1 MNTKKTFF
9 TLLKNAHVIAPEDLG
24 VKDILVAGEKIAMI
38 GEGLSLPAVYDCEV
52 VDCEGNYV
60 VPGFID
66 SHVHLIGGGGEGGY
80 ATRTPEIQLTD
91 ITTSGVTTVLGLL
104 GTDGVTRHVAS
115 LLAKARGLEDEGIT
129 AYIYSGSY
137 EIPTPTITGSVRN
150 DIILIDKV
158 IGTGEIAMCDHRSSQ
173 SPKEAYQQITA
184 EARVGGMLSGKAGVV
199 NMHLG
204 DGEDGLKMLYEI
216 TKNGEIP
223 KTQIIPTHVN
233 RNKRLFKEAIEWA
246 KQGGIMDV
254 TSSVSPETGS
264 SHSVKSSEA
273 VKQALEAGV
282 NIENITMSSDGN
294 GSMPIFDEAG
304 NNIGVGVA
312 SQISILNEFRDMVQK
327 ENIAITD
334 AIKIITS
341 NIAKFTKLYPRKG
354 CLANNSDADILVL
367 DKDLQLQHVWAR
379 GTHMVEN
386 GKPIVFGTFEKDNRR
401 YAIKSG
407 RKIYHFLFI
416 NIFKH
421 NKLILLFI

>member
-254 TSSVSPETGS
+254 TSSVSPESGS

-327 ENIAITD
+327 ENIVITD

-341 NIAKFTKLYPRKG
+341 NIAKFTKLYPKKG

-386 GKPIVFGTFEKDNRR
+386 GKPIVFGTFEKR
-401 YAIKSG
+401 
-407 RKIYHFLFI
+407 
-416 NIFKH
+416 
-421 NKLILLFI
+421 

>member
-254 TSSVSPETGS
+254 TSSVSPESGS

-327 ENIAITD
+327 ENIATTD

-386 GKPIVFGTFEKDNRR
+386 GKPIVFGTFEKR
-401 YAIKSG
+401 
-407 RKIYHFLFI
+407 
-416 NIFKH
+416 
-421 NKLILLFI
+421 

>member
-254 TSSVSPETGS
+254 TSSVSPESGS

-367 DKDLQLQHVWAR
+367 DKDLQLQHVWAK

-386 GKPIVFGTFEKDNRR
+386 GKPIVFGTFEKR
-401 YAIKSG
+401 
-407 RKIYHFLFI
+407 
-416 NIFKH
+416 
-421 NKLILLFI
+421 

>member
-254 TSSVSPETGS
+254 TSSVSPESGS

-327 ENIAITD
+327 ENIAIMD

-386 GKPIVFGTFEKDNRR
+386 GKPIVFGTFEKR
-401 YAIKSG
+401 
-407 RKIYHFLFI
+407 
-416 NIFKH
+416 
-421 NKLILLFI
+421 

>member
-254 TSSVSPETGS
+254 TSSVSPESGS

-367 DKDLQLQHVWAR
+367 DKDLQLQHVWSR

-386 GKPIVFGTFEKDNRR
+386 GKPIVFGTFEKR
-401 YAIKSG
+401 
-407 RKIYHFLFI
+407 
-416 NIFKH
+416 
-421 NKLILLFI
+421 

>member
-52 VDCEGNYV
+52 VDCKGNYV

-254 TSSVSPETGS
+254 TSSVSPESGS

-304 NNIGVGVA
+304 NNIGVGIA

-334 AIKIITS
+334 AVKIITS
-341 NIAKFTKLYPRKG
+341 NIAKFTKLYPKKG

-386 GKPIVFGTFEKDNRR
+386 GKPIVFGTFEKR
-401 YAIKSG
+401 
-407 RKIYHFLFI
+407 
-416 NIFKH
+416 
-421 NKLILLFI
+421 

>member
-246 KQGGIMDV
+246 KQGGIMDI
-254 TSSVSPETGS
+254 TSSVSPESGS

-334 AIKIITS
+334 AVKIITS
-341 NIAKFTKLYPRKG
+341 NIAKFTKLYPKKG

-386 GKPIVFGTFEKDNRR
+386 GKPIVFGTFEKR
-401 YAIKSG
+401 
-407 RKIYHFLFI
+407 
-416 NIFKH
+416 
-421 NKLILLFI
+421 

>member
-254 TSSVSPETGS
+254 TSSVSPESGS
-264 SHSVKSSEA
+264 NHSVKSSEA

-386 GKPIVFGTFEKDNRR
+386 GKPIVFGTFEKR
-401 YAIKSG
+401 
-407 RKIYHFLFI
+407 
-416 NIFKH
+416 
-421 NKLILLFI
+421 

>member
-115 LLAKARGLEDEGIT
+115 LLAKARGLENEGIT

-254 TSSVSPETGS
+254 TSSVSPESGS

-334 AIKIITS
+334 ATKIITS

-386 GKPIVFGTFEKDNRR
+386 GKPIVFGTFEKR
-401 YAIKSG
+401 
-407 RKIYHFLFI
+407 
-416 NIFKH
+416 
-421 NKLILLFI
+421 

>member
-91 ITTSGVTTVLGLL
+91 IITSGVTTVLGLL

-254 TSSVSPETGS
+254 TSSVSPESGS

-386 GKPIVFGTFEKDNRR
+386 GKPIVFGTFEKR
-401 YAIKSG
+401 
-407 RKIYHFLFI
+407 
-416 NIFKH
+416 
-421 NKLILLFI
+421 

>member
-254 TSSVSPETGS
+254 TSSVSPESGS
-264 SHSVKSSEA
+264 SHSIKSSEA

-386 GKPIVFGTFEKDNRR
+386 GKPIVFGTFEKR
-401 YAIKSG
+401 
-407 RKIYHFLFI
+407 
-416 NIFKH
+416 
-421 NKLILLFI
+421 

>member
-254 TSSVSPETGS
+254 TSSVSPESGS

-341 NIAKFTKLYPRKG
+341 NIAKFTKLYPKKG
-354 CLANNSDADILVL
+354 CLANNSDADVLVL

-386 GKPIVFGTFEKDNRR
+386 GKPIVFGTFEKR
-401 YAIKSG
+401 
-407 RKIYHFLFI
+407 
-416 NIFKH
+416 
-421 NKLILLFI
+421 

>member
-1 MNTKKTFF
+1 MNKTFF

-24 VKDILVAGEKIAMI
+24 IKDVLIAGEKIAMI
-38 GEGLSLPAVYDCEV
+38 GEELSLPAVYDCEV
-52 VDCEGNYV
+52 IDCKENYV

-80 ATRTPEIQLTD
+80 ATRTPEIQLSK
-91 ITTSGVTTVLGLL
+91 ITTSGVTTVIGLL

-150 DIILIDKV
+150 DVILIDKV

-216 TKNGEIP
+216 TKSGEIP

-254 TSSVSPETGS
+254 TSSINVVGE
-264 SHSVKSSEA
+264 HSNVIKSSEA
-273 VKQALEAGV
+273 VKIALTEGV
-282 NIENITMSSDGN
+282 NIDQITMSSDGN
-294 GSMPIFDEAG
+294 GSMPLFDDAG
-304 NNIGVGVA
+304 NNIGVGIA

-327 ENIAITD
+327 EGIAITD

-341 NIAKFTKLYPRKG
+341 NVARFTKLYPKKG
-354 CLANNSDADILVL
+354 TIAKNSDADILIL

-386 GKPIVFGTFEKDNRR
+386 GEAIVFGTFER
-401 YAIKSG
+401 I
-407 RKIYHFLFI
+407 
-416 NIFKH
+416 
-421 NKLILLFI
+421 

>member
-254 TSSVSPETGS
+254 TSSVSPESGS
-264 SHSVKSSEA
+264 SYSVKSSEA

-386 GKPIVFGTFEKDNRR
+386 GKPIVFGTFEKR
-401 YAIKSG
+401 
-407 RKIYHFLFI
+407 
-416 NIFKH
+416 
-421 NKLILLFI
+421 

>member
-24 VKDILVAGEKIAMI
+24 VKDILVTGEKIAMI

-254 TSSVSPETGS
+254 TSSVSPESGS

-386 GKPIVFGTFEKDNRR
+386 GKPIVFGTFEKR
-401 YAIKSG
+401 
-407 RKIYHFLFI
+407 
-416 NIFKH
+416 
-421 NKLILLFI
+421 

>member
-246 KQGGIMDV
+246 KQGGILDV
-254 TSSVSPETGS
+254 TSSVSPESGS

-341 NIAKFTKLYPRKG
+341 NIAKFTKLYPKKG

-386 GKPIVFGTFEKDNRR
+386 GKPIVFGTFEKR
-401 YAIKSG
+401 
-407 RKIYHFLFI
+407 
-416 NIFKH
+416 
-421 NKLILLFI
+421 

>member
-24 VKDILVAGEKIAMI
+24 VKDTLVAGEKIAMI

-254 TSSVSPETGS
+254 TSSVSPESGS

-386 GKPIVFGTFEKDNRR
+386 GKPIVFGTFEKR
-401 YAIKSG
+401 
-407 RKIYHFLFI
+407 
-416 NIFKH
+416 
-421 NKLILLFI
+421 

>member
-233 RNKRLFKEAIEWA
+233 RDKRLFKEAIEWA

-386 GKPIVFGTFEKDNRR
+386 GKPIVFGTFEKR
-401 YAIKSG
+401 
-407 RKIYHFLFI
+407 
-416 NIFKH
+416 
-421 NKLILLFI
+421 

>member
-52 VDCEGNYV
+52 VDCKGNYV

-386 GKPIVFGTFEKDNRR
+386 GKPIVFGTFEKR
-401 YAIKSG
+401 
-407 RKIYHFLFI
+407 
-416 NIFKH
+416 
-421 NKLILLFI
+421 

>member
-386 GKPIVFGTFEKDNRR
+386 GKPIVFGTFEK
-401 YAIKSG
+401 
-407 RKIYHFLFI
+407 KII
-416 NIFKH
+416 EDMQ
-421 NKLILLFI
+421 

>member
-9 TLLKNAHVIAPEDLG
+9 TLLKNAHVIVPEDLG

-246 KQGGIMDV
+246 KQGGIMDI
-254 TSSVSPETGS
+254 TSSVSPESGS

-386 GKPIVFGTFEKDNRR
+386 GKPIVFGTFEKR
-401 YAIKSG
+401 
-407 RKIYHFLFI
+407 
-416 NIFKH
+416 
-421 NKLILLFI
+421 

>member
-38 GEGLSLPAVYDCEV
+38 GEGLSLPAIYDCEV

-254 TSSVSPETGS
+254 TSSVSPESGS

-341 NIAKFTKLYPRKG
+341 NIAKFTKLYPKKG

-386 GKPIVFGTFEKDNRR
+386 GKPIVFGTFEKR
-401 YAIKSG
+401 
-407 RKIYHFLFI
+407 
-416 NIFKH
+416 
-421 NKLILLFI
+421 

>member
-38 GEGLSLPAVYDCEV
+38 GEGLSLPAVYDCVV

-254 TSSVSPETGS
+254 TSSVSPESGS

-386 GKPIVFGTFEKDNRR
+386 GKPIVFGTFEKR
-401 YAIKSG
+401 
-407 RKIYHFLFI
+407 
-416 NIFKH
+416 
-421 NKLILLFI
+421 

>member
-254 TSSVSPETGS
+254 TSSVSPESGS
-264 SHSVKSSEA
+264 SHSVKSSKA

-386 GKPIVFGTFEKDNRR
+386 GKPIVFGTFEKR
-401 YAIKSG
+401 
-407 RKIYHFLFI
+407 
-416 NIFKH
+416 
-421 NKLILLFI
+421 

>member
-1 MNTKKTFF
+1 MNIKKTFF

-254 TSSVSPETGS
+254 TSSVSPESGS

-386 GKPIVFGTFEKDNRR
+386 GKPIVFGTFEKR
-401 YAIKSG
+401 
-407 RKIYHFLFI
+407 
-416 NIFKH
+416 
-421 NKLILLFI
+421 

>member
-246 KQGGIMDV
+246 KQGGVMDV
-254 TSSVSPETGS
+254 TSSVSPESGS

-341 NIAKFTKLYPRKG
+341 NIAKFTKLYPKKG

-386 GKPIVFGTFEKDNRR
+386 GKPIVFGTFEKR
-401 YAIKSG
+401 
-407 RKIYHFLFI
+407 
-416 NIFKH
+416 
-421 NKLILLFI
+421 

>member
-52 VDCEGNYV
+52 IDCEGNYV

-254 TSSVSPETGS
+254 TSSVSPESGS

-386 GKPIVFGTFEKDNRR
+386 GKPIVFGTFEKR
-401 YAIKSG
+401 
-407 RKIYHFLFI
+407 
-416 NIFKH
+416 
-421 NKLILLFI
+421 

>member
-254 TSSVSPETGS
+254 TSSVSPESGS

-334 AIKIITS
+334 AVKIITS
-341 NIAKFTKLYPRKG
+341 NIAKFTKLYPKKG

-367 DKDLQLQHVWAR
+367 DKDLQLQHVWAK

-386 GKPIVFGTFEKDNRR
+386 GKPIVFGTFEKR
-401 YAIKSG
+401 
-407 RKIYHFLFI
+407 
-416 NIFKH
+416 
-421 NKLILLFI
+421 

>member
-254 TSSVSPETGS
+254 TSSVSPESGS

-379 GTHMVEN
+379 GAHMVEN
-386 GKPIVFGTFEKDNRR
+386 GKPIVFGTFEKR
-401 YAIKSG
+401 
-407 RKIYHFLFI
+407 
-416 NIFKH
+416 
-421 NKLILLFI
+421 

>member
-233 RNKRLFKEAIEWA
+233 RNKRLFKEAVEWA

-254 TSSVSPETGS
+254 TSSVSPESGS

-386 GKPIVFGTFEKDNRR
+386 GKPIVFGTFEKR
-401 YAIKSG
+401 
-407 RKIYHFLFI
+407 
-416 NIFKH
+416 
-421 NKLILLFI
+421 

>member
-38 GEGLSLPAVYDCEV
+38 GEGLFLPAVYDCEV

-254 TSSVSPETGS
+254 TSSVSPESGS

-386 GKPIVFGTFEKDNRR
+386 GKPIVFGTFEKR
-401 YAIKSG
+401 
-407 RKIYHFLFI
+407 
-416 NIFKH
+416 
-421 NKLILLFI
+421 

>member
-246 KQGGIMDV
+246 KQGGIIDV
-254 TSSVSPETGS
+254 TSSVSPESGS

-386 GKPIVFGTFEKDNRR
+386 GKPIVFGTFEKR
-401 YAIKSG
+401 
-407 RKIYHFLFI
+407 
-416 NIFKH
+416 
-421 NKLILLFI
+421 

>member
-254 TSSVSPETGS
+254 TSSVSPESGS

-367 DKDLQLQHVWAR
+367 DKDLQIQHVWAR

-386 GKPIVFGTFEKDNRR
+386 GKPIVFGTFEKR
-401 YAIKSG
+401 
-407 RKIYHFLFI
+407 
-416 NIFKH
+416 
-421 NKLILLFI
+421 

>member
-38 GEGLSLPAVYDCEV
+38 GEGLSLPAIYDCEV

-173 SPKEAYQQITA
+173 SPREAYQQITA

-254 TSSVSPETGS
+254 TSSVSPESGS

-386 GKPIVFGTFEKDNRR
+386 GKPIVFGTFEKR
-401 YAIKSG
+401 
-407 RKIYHFLFI
+407 
-416 NIFKH
+416 
-421 NKLILLFI
+421 